1 MEGDQCCSV
10 CKQAPHGLAATRE
23 QVNRMI
29 QRGIQEKWR
38 KYIELTAHHLLTRRW
53 WLGPISFVHGVE
65 IAIQVVLKIEYAVTK
80 QWVNGA
86 FHETLAALKLAE
98 PSKFGLAQAH
108 DTLSYARATLECLME
123 TKGEFTCAQLY
134 SKNRMQVSKEL
145 RRFIEFDTKKE
156 KFDMGNVR
164 AADYDLYKDAAAAS
178 KETLRAL
185 LVTKKTL
192 VLDKKRDR
200 NGEESATVVNARR
213 AE

>member
-1 MEGDQCCSV
+1 MYDVEVNVDTDTCTKCVSPYPGPDGKLSVKCQHGCTNGRVMEGDQCCSV
-10 CKQAPHGLAATRE
+10 CKQAPHGLAATRG
-23 QVNRMI
+23 Q
-29 QRGIQEKWR
+29 
-38 KYIELTAHHLLTRRW
+38 
-53 WLGPISFVHGVE
+53 
-65 IAIQVVLKIEYAVTK
+65 
-80 QWVNGA
+80 
-86 FHETLAALKLAE
+86 
-98 PSKFGLAQAH
+98 
-108 DTLSYARATLECLME
+108 TLECLME

-185 LVTKKTL
+185 LVTKKIL

-200 NGEESATVVNARR
+200 NGEESTTVLNARR